1 MKHLPA
7 TLIASLLTIVS
18 YGTAY
23 PANSEETPYVIQ
35 EEHAAPV
42 TITDLPGSDRF
53 APGLEKAHVLRG
65 AELDPSRTAAQ
76 ATSID
81 DQLQA
86 SEAYAERRQRM
97 IEQCEQNNGIDC
109 ANEVDTELRAEGV
122 QPDTSEAYAERRE
135 RMLEQCEQDNGIDC
149 AREVDTELRA
159 EAIQR
164 HPLVHTMRPAGASR

>member
-1 MKHLPA
+1 MQNLSA

-23 PANSEETPYVIQ
+23 AADSEETPYVIQ
-35 EEHAAPV
+35 QEHAAPV
-42 TITDLPGSDRF
+42 TITELPGF
-53 APGLEKAHVLRG
+53 N
-65 AELDPSRTAAQ
+65 PSQTAAQ

-81 DQLQA
+81 DQVQA

-135 RMLEQCEQDNGIDC
+135 RMLERCEQDNGIDC